1 MNNDKRPVKINDLLT
16 RYQIIEGDF
25 NNLDKFNFEGVYIIY
40 DGKTE
45 NVVYIG
51 SAYART
57 IKERLQ
63 QYKRKSDTG
72 NTLLHAICK
81 KDRNVAKVKD
91 ITPNQKDEAI
101 KKILSFKI
109 KAIPHKDLEYRL
121 IHDGNPLYNTAGCQI
136 DYSED

>member
-1 MNNDKRPVKINDLLT
+1 MSHCPGAFGSCVSA
-16 RYQIIEGDF
+16 Q
-25 NNLDKFNFEGVYIIY
+25 YIIY

-45 NVVYIG
+45 DVVYIG

-63 QYKRKSDTG
+63 QYTRKSDTG

-81 KDRNVAKVKD
+81 KDHNVAKVKD
-91 ITPNQKDEAI
+91 ITLIQKNEAI

-109 KAIPHKDLEYRL
+109 KAIPHEDLEYRL
-121 IHDGNPLYNTAGCQI
+121 IHAGNPLYNTAGCQI